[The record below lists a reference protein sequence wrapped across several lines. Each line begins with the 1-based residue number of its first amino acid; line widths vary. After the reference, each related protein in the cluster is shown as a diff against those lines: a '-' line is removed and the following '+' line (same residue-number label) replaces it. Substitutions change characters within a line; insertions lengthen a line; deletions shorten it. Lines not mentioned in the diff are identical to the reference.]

1 MEILSREY
9 GWTPSQIRKQ
19 NVIDIENYFEIIRAR
34 NKIEKQQ
41 NDKLKRR

>member
-9 GWTPSQIRKQ
+9 GWTPSQIREQ
-19 NVIDIENYFEIIRAR
+19 NLIDIENYLEIIRAR

-41 NDKLKRR
+41 QDKLKKR